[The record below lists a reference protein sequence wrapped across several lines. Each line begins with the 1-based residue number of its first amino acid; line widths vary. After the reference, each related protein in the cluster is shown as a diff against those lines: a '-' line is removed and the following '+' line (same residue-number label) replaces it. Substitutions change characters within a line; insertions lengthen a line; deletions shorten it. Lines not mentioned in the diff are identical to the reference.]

1 MHVHVVAGEAHEEA
15 QLAAPTHTRRVKVEY
30 VGTATRELLSSSV
43 CLSLA
48 QIRWGCIRS
57 SPARL
62 LFVSP
67 ASNND

>member
-1 MHVHVVAGEAHEEA
+1 MHVSVVAGEAHEEA
-15 QLAAPTHTRRVKVEY
+15 QLTAPTQTRRVKVES
-30 VGTATRELLSSSV
+30 VGTATRELLSSS
-43 CLSLA
+43 LSLA

-67 ASNND
+67 ASNNN